1 MDPLSVAVSRIA
13 VVSLAIQLVD
23 QIRETNRFL
32 RDVDKAPKELS
43 RLVVLLKQLH
53 CLLDGITAVLQ
64 RLRLVGEDIDVSAII
79 LVALQGCDV
88 QIKTLDEIVRSACTM
103 HGSRTWLSL
112 KLASKKRDIKEIE
125 KPLHREMTILQTAM
139 TLNIMQTR

>member
-1 MDPLSVAVSRIA
+1 MDPLSVAVSGIA

-23 QIRETNRFL
+23 QIREINRFL

-43 RLVVLLKQLH
+43 RLVVLLNQLH

-64 RLRLVGEDIDVSAII
+64 RLRLVDEDIDVSAII
-79 LVALQGCDV
+79 LVALQGFDV

-125 KPLHREMTILQTAM
+125 KPLH
-139 TLNIMQTR
+139 

>member
-1 MDPLSVAVSRIA
+1 
-13 VVSLAIQLVD
+13 
-23 QIRETNRFL
+23 
-32 RDVDKAPKELS
+32 
-43 RLVVLLKQLH
+43 LKQLH

-125 KPLHREMTILQTAM
+125 KPLH
-139 TLNIMQTR
+139 